1 MYITCLDLEGVLVPE
16 IWIAF
21 AEASGIPELKRTTR
35 DEPDYNKLMNYR
47 IGILKE
53 HGLGLKE
60 IQETIAKIDPMPG
73 AKEFLDELRSICQ
86 VIIISDTFSQFA
98 GPLMKKLGMPTI
110 FCNELV
116 VADNGEITGFKMRCE
131 QSKLTTVKALQSIGY
146 QTIASGDSHNDLGMI
161 KASKAASCLRA
172 QSRLRRITPS
182 CPHLKPTMNLWR
194 LLRQLWTDWLYIA
207 AGGELPS
214 AVFVITRGVKWKSDR
229 ITKLRTLTL

>member
-1 MYITCLDLEGVLVPE
+1 MNIVCLDLEGVLVPE

-21 AEASGIPELKRTTR
+21 SEASGIPELKRTTR
-35 DEPDYNKLMNYR
+35 DEPDYDKLMKWR

-60 IQETIAKIDPMPG
+60 IQDTIAKIDPMPG
-73 AKEFLDELRSICQ
+73 AKEFLDELRSPTQ

-131 QSKLTTVKALQSIGY
+131 QSKLTTVKALQSIGFD
-146 QTIASGDSHNDLGMI
+146 TIASGDSHNDLGMI
-161 KASKAASCLRA
+161 QASKAGFLFRSTEQIKADH
-172 QSRLRRITPS
+172 P
-182 CPHLKPTMNLWR
+182 
-194 LLRQLWTDWLYIA
+194 
-207 AGGELPS
+207 ELP
-214 AVFVITRGVKWKSDR
+214 AFETYEELMDAIKKA
-229 ITKLRTLTL
+229 LAE